1 MKWDANKT
9 FWVHEMENKEL
20 KFKRTLKLQVRTKS
34 NHKNVHRVMAFLT
47 FTDGLSFAYFSNH
60 QHMYIQKN
68 DLECAL
74 TTWNIIY
81 ENVYFK
87 NYKLHFNHDVFFPLG
102 K

>member
-1 MKWDANKT
+1 
-9 FWVHEMENKEL
+9 MENKEL

-74 TTWNIIY
+74 TT
-81 ENVYFK
+81 
-87 NYKLHFNHDVFFPLG
+87 
-102 K
+102 